1 MNLAGMLSRSCDGT
15 KAPSPA
21 PPPPRFARYASSGG
35 PPPPAIAEAEG
46 ASALIPPT
54 PVRPRLADQSNEFFR
69 LKEMKGGGAPVGATV
84 PWGLATQ
91 RMSPSICASGEGR
104 ASSGTRSPLGAPP
117 RLCPRFLGLGFSTP
131 GQVSWDAAVR
141 GRYPL
146 FPVPV
151 QRLHPAHR
159 P

>member
-1 MNLAGMLSRSCDGT
+1 
-15 KAPSPA
+15 
-21 PPPPRFARYASSGG
+21 
-35 PPPPAIAEAEG
+35 
-46 ASALIPPT
+46 
-54 PVRPRLADQSNEFFR
+54 
-69 LKEMKGGGAPVGATV
+69 
-84 PWGLATQ
+84 
-91 RMSPSICASGEGR
+91 MSPSLCASGEGR
-104 ASSGTRSPLGAPP
+104 ASFGTRSPLGAPP
-117 RLCPRFLGLGFSTP
+117 RLCPRFLGLGFSTS